1 MWIQRVWMQALRLY
15 CLLSYQENERNEYS
29 CDYWIDRFSCSI
41 IISYSHFQ
49 ELFRCSPLGKATGT
63 TASNQIISTGISNA
77 PKLIHWLAAVIRFT
91 RSGDALN
98 TLSDCRRRFRR
109 DPLGQRWS
117 SCTYPSKYTFL
128 MPDKTKLLTTTQTV
142 SFWVGLIVCLS
153 LWVKFLLRWTRDGV
167 IALQPVT
174 LPDYVLIFGLFVAIP
189 LIIIA
194 LFVGIAAFV
203 ALTRAKSEQNSE
215 D

>member
-1 MWIQRVWMQALRLY
+1 
-15 CLLSYQENERNEYS
+15 
-29 CDYWIDRFSCSI
+29 
-41 IISYSHFQ
+41 
-49 ELFRCSPLGKATGT
+49 
-63 TASNQIISTGISNA
+63 
-77 PKLIHWLAAVIRFT
+77 
-91 RSGDALN
+91 
-98 TLSDCRRRFRR
+98 
-109 DPLGQRWS
+109 
-117 SCTYPSKYTFL
+117 

-142 SFWVGLIVCLS
+142 SFWVGLIVSLS

-189 LIIIA
+189 LLIIA

-203 ALTRAKSEQNSE
+203 ALARAKSEQNSE

>member
-1 MWIQRVWMQALRLY
+1 
-15 CLLSYQENERNEYS
+15 
-29 CDYWIDRFSCSI
+29 
-41 IISYSHFQ
+41 
-49 ELFRCSPLGKATGT
+49 
-63 TASNQIISTGISNA
+63 
-77 PKLIHWLAAVIRFT
+77 
-91 RSGDALN
+91 
-98 TLSDCRRRFRR
+98 
-109 DPLGQRWS
+109 
-117 SCTYPSKYTFL
+117 

>member
-1 MWIQRVWMQALRLY
+1 
-15 CLLSYQENERNEYS
+15 
-29 CDYWIDRFSCSI
+29 
-41 IISYSHFQ
+41 
-49 ELFRCSPLGKATGT
+49 
-63 TASNQIISTGISNA
+63 
-77 PKLIHWLAAVIRFT
+77 
-91 RSGDALN
+91 
-98 TLSDCRRRFRR
+98 
-109 DPLGQRWS
+109 
-117 SCTYPSKYTFL
+117 

-142 SFWVGLIVCLS
+142 SFWVGLIVSLS

-189 LIIIA
+189 LVIIA

>member
-1 MWIQRVWMQALRLY
+1 M
-15 CLLSYQENERNEYS
+15 
-29 CDYWIDRFSCSI
+29 
-41 IISYSHFQ
+41 
-49 ELFRCSPLGKATGT
+49 
-63 TASNQIISTGISNA
+63 
-77 PKLIHWLAAVIRFT
+77 
-91 RSGDALN
+91 
-98 TLSDCRRRFRR
+98 SDK
-109 DPLGQRWS
+109 P
-117 SCTYPSKYTFL
+117 
-128 MPDKTKLLTTTQTV
+128 KLLTTTQTV
-142 SFWVGLIVCLS
+142 SFWVGLIVSLS

>member
-1 MWIQRVWMQALRLY
+1 
-15 CLLSYQENERNEYS
+15 
-29 CDYWIDRFSCSI
+29 
-41 IISYSHFQ
+41 
-49 ELFRCSPLGKATGT
+49 
-63 TASNQIISTGISNA
+63 
-77 PKLIHWLAAVIRFT
+77 
-91 RSGDALN
+91 
-98 TLSDCRRRFRR
+98 
-109 DPLGQRWS
+109 
-117 SCTYPSKYTFL
+117 

-189 LIIIA
+189 LVIIA

>member
-1 MWIQRVWMQALRLY
+1 
-15 CLLSYQENERNEYS
+15 
-29 CDYWIDRFSCSI
+29 
-41 IISYSHFQ
+41 
-49 ELFRCSPLGKATGT
+49 
-63 TASNQIISTGISNA
+63 
-77 PKLIHWLAAVIRFT
+77 
-91 RSGDALN
+91 
-98 TLSDCRRRFRR
+98 
-109 DPLGQRWS
+109 
-117 SCTYPSKYTFL
+117 

-203 ALTRAKSEQNSE
+203 ALRRAKSKQKPE

>member
-1 MWIQRVWMQALRLY
+1 
-15 CLLSYQENERNEYS
+15 
-29 CDYWIDRFSCSI
+29 
-41 IISYSHFQ
+41 
-49 ELFRCSPLGKATGT
+49 
-63 TASNQIISTGISNA
+63 
-77 PKLIHWLAAVIRFT
+77 
-91 RSGDALN
+91 
-98 TLSDCRRRFRR
+98 
-109 DPLGQRWS
+109 
-117 SCTYPSKYTFL
+117 

-215 D
+215 E

>member
-1 MWIQRVWMQALRLY
+1 
-15 CLLSYQENERNEYS
+15 
-29 CDYWIDRFSCSI
+29 
-41 IISYSHFQ
+41 
-49 ELFRCSPLGKATGT
+49 
-63 TASNQIISTGISNA
+63 
-77 PKLIHWLAAVIRFT
+77 
-91 RSGDALN
+91 
-98 TLSDCRRRFRR
+98 
-109 DPLGQRWS
+109 
-117 SCTYPSKYTFL
+117 

-142 SFWVGLIVCLS
+142 SFWVGLIVSLS

-203 ALTRAKSEQNSE
+203 ALTRAKSEQNFK

>member
-1 MWIQRVWMQALRLY
+1 
-15 CLLSYQENERNEYS
+15 
-29 CDYWIDRFSCSI
+29 
-41 IISYSHFQ
+41 
-49 ELFRCSPLGKATGT
+49 
-63 TASNQIISTGISNA
+63 
-77 PKLIHWLAAVIRFT
+77 
-91 RSGDALN
+91 
-98 TLSDCRRRFRR
+98 
-109 DPLGQRWS
+109 
-117 SCTYPSKYTFL
+117 

-203 ALTRAKSEQNSE
+203 ALRRAKSKQKPEN
-215 D
+215 

>member
-1 MWIQRVWMQALRLY
+1 
-15 CLLSYQENERNEYS
+15 
-29 CDYWIDRFSCSI
+29 
-41 IISYSHFQ
+41 
-49 ELFRCSPLGKATGT
+49 
-63 TASNQIISTGISNA
+63 
-77 PKLIHWLAAVIRFT
+77 
-91 RSGDALN
+91 
-98 TLSDCRRRFRR
+98 
-109 DPLGQRWS
+109 
-117 SCTYPSKYTFL
+117 

-189 LIIIA
+189 LVIIA

-203 ALTRAKSEQNSE
+203 ALTRAKFEQNSE

>member
-1 MWIQRVWMQALRLY
+1 
-15 CLLSYQENERNEYS
+15 
-29 CDYWIDRFSCSI
+29 
-41 IISYSHFQ
+41 
-49 ELFRCSPLGKATGT
+49 
-63 TASNQIISTGISNA
+63 
-77 PKLIHWLAAVIRFT
+77 
-91 RSGDALN
+91 
-98 TLSDCRRRFRR
+98 
-109 DPLGQRWS
+109 
-117 SCTYPSKYTFL
+117 

-142 SFWVGLIVCLS
+142 SFWFGLIVSLS

>member
-1 MWIQRVWMQALRLY
+1 
-15 CLLSYQENERNEYS
+15 
-29 CDYWIDRFSCSI
+29 
-41 IISYSHFQ
+41 
-49 ELFRCSPLGKATGT
+49 
-63 TASNQIISTGISNA
+63 
-77 PKLIHWLAAVIRFT
+77 
-91 RSGDALN
+91 
-98 TLSDCRRRFRR
+98 
-109 DPLGQRWS
+109 
-117 SCTYPSKYTFL
+117 

-142 SFWVGLIVCLS
+142 SFWVGLIVSLS

-215 D
+215 E

>member
-1 MWIQRVWMQALRLY
+1 
-15 CLLSYQENERNEYS
+15 
-29 CDYWIDRFSCSI
+29 
-41 IISYSHFQ
+41 
-49 ELFRCSPLGKATGT
+49 
-63 TASNQIISTGISNA
+63 
-77 PKLIHWLAAVIRFT
+77 
-91 RSGDALN
+91 
-98 TLSDCRRRFRR
+98 
-109 DPLGQRWS
+109 
-117 SCTYPSKYTFL
+117 

-142 SFWVGLIVCLS
+142 SFWVGLIVSLS

-189 LIIIA
+189 LFIIA